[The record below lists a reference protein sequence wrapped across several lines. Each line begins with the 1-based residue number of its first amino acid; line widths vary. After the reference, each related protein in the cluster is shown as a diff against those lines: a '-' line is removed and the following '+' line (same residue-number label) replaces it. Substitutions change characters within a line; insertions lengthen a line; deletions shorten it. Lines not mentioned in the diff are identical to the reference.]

1 MTAFLHGTGG
11 YCVRVKMPRLEEVAN
26 VVLRVPS
33 ILVLDMLYK
42 CDIDSFTDH
51 LRASTEDMLFK
62 YKYVIWNIY
71 YLGKYYVI
79 IMSHYIV
86 ELAKHAICE
95 IVGVS
100 CRSHSE
106 HHGAAV
112 ATWAYYPALPAC
124 SLRPASLHGSS
135 DCQVK
140 ITM

>member
-1 MTAFLHGTGG
+1 MTVFLHGAGG
-11 YCVRVKMPRLEEVAN
+11 YFVSVKMPRLEEVAN

-51 LRASTEDMLFK
+51 LKARTEDMLFK

-79 IMSHYIV
+79 IMSQHYCSV
-86 ELAKHAICE
+86 SLKCN
-95 IVGVS
+95 VLLGLS
-100 CRSHSE
+100 CRSHSKCC
-106 HHGAAV
+106 GAAV
-112 ATWAYYPALPAC
+112 AAWTYYPALSAC
-124 SLRPASLHGSS
+124 SLCPATLHGSS

-140 ITM
+140 I

>member
-1 MTAFLHGTGG
+1 MSAFLHGAGG
-11 YCVRVKMPRLEEVAN
+11 YCVCVKMPRLEEVAN

-51 LRASTEDMLFK
+51 LKARTEDMLFK

-71 YLGKYYVI
+71 YLGKYHVI

-86 ELAKHAICE
+86 VLAKYYKCE
-95 IVGVS
+95 VGVS

-106 HHGAAV
+106 HRGAAV
-112 ATWAYYPALPAC
+112 ASWTYYPALPAC
-124 SLRPASLHGSS
+124 SVRPASLHGSS

-140 ITM
+140 ITV

>member
-1 MTAFLHGTGG
+1 
-11 YCVRVKMPRLEEVAN
+11 MPRLEEVAN

-51 LRASTEDMLFK
+51 LKARTEDMLFK

-79 IMSHYIV
+79 IIMSRCYFAVLAQYAMHYIT
-86 ELAKHAICE
+86 LLL
-95 IVGVS
+95 GLS
-100 CRSHSE
+100 CRSHSKCC
-106 HHGAAV
+106 GAAV
-112 ATWAYYPALPAC
+112 ATWTYYPALPAC
-124 SLRPASLHGSS
+124 SLCPAALHGSS

-140 ITM
+140 I